1 MPVLRCVAQ
10 PILPDHIRFRHHRL
24 TLWLLEF
31 LSMHVLYSF
40 RRCPYAMRAR
50 LALRASG
57 VAYEHREVALKAKP
71 AEMLAVSPKATVPVL
86 CLSTGKVLE
95 QSLDIMLWAL
105 QHQDVQ
111 AWLPTT
117 ADAWAFTH
125 DCIALNDGE
134 FKARLDRYKY
144 PQRFGLTDGLQH
156 RAQGAQV
163 LMRWQAHLQVNTYL
177 SGQHWGLLDA
187 CVAPFV
193 RQFARTDRAWFD
205 AQPWLQL
212 AQWLAAFENSEAFA
226 AVMHKHPLWV
236 SPQDSTQLA

>member
-1 MPVLRCVAQ
+1 
-10 PILPDHIRFRHHRL
+10 
-24 TLWLLEF
+24 
-31 LSMHVLYSF
+31 MHVLYSF

-117 ADAWAFTH
+117 ADAWASTH
-125 DCIALNDGE
+125 EGIALNDGE
-134 FKARLDRYKY
+134 FKAHLDRYKY
-144 PQRFGLTDGLQH
+144 PQRFGLSDGVAH
-156 RAQGAQV
+156 RDEAAAW
-163 LMRWQAHLQVNTYL
+163 LLTLNARLQAHAFLA
-177 SGQHWGLLDA
+177 GERWGLLDA
-187 CVAPFV
+187 AVAPFV
-193 RQFARTDRAWFD
+193 RQFARTDRVWFD
-205 AQPWLQL
+205 AQPWPHL
-212 AQWLAAFENSEAFA
+212 AQWLVNFENSAAFA

-236 SPQDSTQLA
+236 SSQP